1 MEIFT
6 NFKQIE
12 WHWNKTKQKKLE
24 TSLKLLDKYLI
35 SIDAQENKTELLLH
49 TATNNIIELLNDN
62 NLTFGVCK
70 LRLQVVYD
78 TLILDTN
85 ISTLVSEKVKSQFC
99 ENIQAIDSDYD
110 RVTLQI
116 EIYRFLIFIV
126 SIFERV
132 ANISVFENHIN
143 FSVRKSKI
151 TKQQKII
158 QYYINNKSITQ
169 KQISEIL
176 GTSLAYVKKVI
187 NSYNNLKRS
196 PK

>member
-24 TSLKLLDKYLI
+24 TSLKHLDKYLI

-70 LRLQVVYD
+70 QRLQVVYD
-78 TLILDTN
+78 TMILDTN

-99 ENIQAIDSDYD
+99 ENIQAIDSNYD
-110 RVTLQI
+110 RVALQI

-126 SIFERV
+126 GIFERI

>member
-1 MEIFT
+1 M
-6 NFKQIE
+6 K
-12 WHWNKTKQKKLE
+12 
-24 TSLKLLDKYLI
+24 
-35 SIDAQENKTELLLH
+35 
-49 TATNNIIELLNDN
+49 
-62 NLTFGVCK
+62 
-70 LRLQVVYD
+70 
-78 TLILDTN
+78 
-85 ISTLVSEKVKSQFC
+85 KVKSQFC

-143 FSVRKSKI
+143 FSVRKSTI